1 MTVTK
6 IALTGQL
13 RSGKSA
19 LTNYATT
26 FYDFQP
32 FAFASEL
39 KRTFHHLFPN
49 IKRDPKPREYYQR
62 YGQLMRQ
69 IDENVWIDA
78 TMRDVERYIK
88 SVGCCGKCGDCTGA
102 RVLIEDVRQPNEI
115 ERLKSEGFVIIR
127 ITAPVDLRIKR
138 ALEAGDDFTVHD
150 LAHETEVAVDSFEV
164 DYEIL
169 NDSDLTN
176 LYEQFDKIA
185 DELGLTK

>member
-1 MTVTK
+1 MTITK
-6 IALTGQL
+6 IAFTGQL

-19 LTNYATT
+19 LTNYVVT

-49 IKRDPKPREYYQR
+49 IKREPKPREYYQR

-88 SVGCCGKCGDCTGA
+88 SVGCCACNDA
-102 RVLIEDVRQPNEI
+102 RVLIEDARQANEI
-115 ERLKSEGFVIIR
+115 ERLKAEGFVIIR
-127 ITAPVDLRIKR
+127 ITAPMELRIKR

-150 LAHETEVAVDSFEV
+150 LAHETETEVTKFTV
-164 DYEIL
+164 DYEIV
-169 NDSDLTN
+169 NDGELTE
-176 LYEQFDKIA
+176 LYEKFDEIA
-185 DELGLTK
+185 AELGVDKRD